1 MTDAVDVKKYVSA
14 CIESISPRQKLS
26 ILVQIQKAI
35 WPIQGWKC
43 CMLRSLISFE
53 QKGPGDKG
61 KGEEED
67 DDEDSLD
74 WWSRYY
80 ETVKD
85 IERQEEEDEAKEAQK
100 DVAVTKKDKKGDK
113 EAEAPKRKKLT
124 NPKITRI
131 KVRCHASPGPT
142 KFFVHLQS
150 DAKML

>member
-1 MTDAVDVKKYVSA
+1 M
-14 CIESISPRQKLS
+14 
-26 ILVQIQKAI
+26 
-35 WPIQGWKC
+35 
-43 CMLRSLISFE
+43 

-100 DVAVTKKDKKGDK
+100 DIAVPKKDKKGDK
-113 EAEAPKRKKLT
+113 ESEAPKRMKKP

-131 KVRCHASPGPT
+131 KVDE
-142 KFFVHLQS
+142 FF
-150 DAKML
+150 